1 MFTKKTK
8 LTGFLLAAGSFVY
21 AQQITPSVVNNCGT
35 SFTTPSAS
43 ITYSIGETAITKI
56 GNGSNNITQGFLQ
69 PLVNGNSIKENK
81 ASYNFAMYP
90 NPSSQEVKI
99 ESANYK
105 EEVFVKLLDATGKL
119 LYSGN
124 LSNGSLFIGN
134 YPNGLY
140 QLLVLDKDQQLL
152 ERKTINKIN

>member
-1 MFTKKTK
+1 MITKITQ
-8 LTGFLLAAGSFVY
+8 LTGFLIATGSIAF

-56 GNGSNNITQGFLQ
+56 GNANNNITQGFLQ

-81 ASYNFAMYP
+81 ASYNFAVYP
-90 NPSSQEVKI
+90 NPSTESVTIQ
-99 ESANYK
+99 SANYK
-105 EEVFVKLLDATGKL
+105 EEVFVKLLDATGKV

-140 QLLVLDKDQQLL
+140 QLLLVDKNQQLL